1 MGEFELIRRHFV
13 RPSPP
18 NAQVVL
24 GIGDDAALLQPRP
37 GQQWAISSDMLVA
50 GRHFFFDVSPEALG
64 HKTLAV
70 NLSDLAAMGA
80 RPVGFTL
87 ALALPQAN
95 DAWLSAFAQGLFALA
110 DEHGCSL
117 IGGDTT
123 RGPLN
128 LCATVMG
135 EVAPGQALRRDA
147 AQAGDD
153 LYISGSLGAA
163 HLALAWLQGEVWARQ
178 AVGTQLPDAL
188 RTRLE
193 RPTPRV
199 ALGQALVGVAHAAM
213 DISDGLAGDVQHLL
227 TASGCGAVIDLDAAS
242 QDPALQSLAT
252 EWRHRCAAVG
262 GDDYELLFTAAP
274 AQRDAVHAAAERSQ
288 TPVTRIG
295 QLTAGKGVE
304 WQNAVGQRLTAG
316 WQSFDHFAQ

>member
-13 RPSPP
+13 RPAPP
-18 NAQVVL
+18 NAHVVL
-24 GIGDDAALLQPRP
+24 GIGDDAALLQPSP

-50 GRHFFFDVSPEALG
+50 GRHFFPDVSPKALG
-64 HKTLAV
+64 HQTLAV

-87 ALALPQAN
+87 ALALPQA
-95 DAWLSAFAQGLFALA
+95 DHAWLSAFAQGLFALA
-110 DEHGCSL
+110 DEHGCRL

-128 LCATVMG
+128 LCITVMG
-135 EVAPGQALRRDA
+135 EVAPGQALRRDT

-153 LYISGSLGAA
+153 LYISGGLGAA
-163 HLALAWLQGEVWARQ
+163 HLALAWMQGAPWARE
-178 AVGTQLPDAL
+178 AVGGELPPAL
-188 RTRLE
+188 RARLE

-213 DISDGLAGDVQHLL
+213 DLSDGLAGDVQHLL

-242 QDPALQSLAT
+242 QDPALHALPT
-252 EWRHRCAAVG
+252 ELRQRCAAVG

-274 AQRDAVHAAAERSQ
+274 EQRAAVLAAAERSQ

-295 QLTAGKGVE
+295 HITAGSGVQ
-304 WQNAVGQRLTAG
+304 WQSAGGQRLTAD

>member
-1 MGEFELIRRHFV
+1 MGEFELIRRHFM

-18 NAQVVL
+18 STSVVL
-24 GIGDDAALLQPRP
+24 GIGDDAALLQPSP

-50 GRHFFFDVSPEALG
+50 GRHFFPDVSPEALG
-64 HKTLAV
+64 HKALAV

-87 ALALPQAN
+87 ALALPDAN
-95 DAWLSAFAQGLFALA
+95 DAWLCDFAQGLFALA
-110 DEHGCSL
+110 DAHRCRL

-128 LCATVMG
+128 LCITVLG

-153 LYISGSLGAA
+153 LYISGGLGAS
-163 HLALAWLQGEVWARQ
+163 HLALAWMQGASWARA
-178 AVGTQLPDAL
+178 AVGGELPPAL
-188 RTRLE
+188 RDRLE

-242 QDPALQSLAT
+242 QGPALQSLAT

-274 AQRDAVHAAAERSQ
+274 AQRAAVQAAAERAQ
-288 TPVTRIG
+288 TAVTRIG
-295 QLTAGKGVE
+295 QITANPGLH
-304 WQNAVGQRLTAG
+304 WQGADGQRLTPS

>member
-13 RPSPP
+13 RPAPA
-18 NAQVVL
+18 NAHVVL
-24 GIGDDAALLQPRP
+24 GIGDDAALLQPSP

-50 GRHFFFDVSPEALG
+50 GRHFFPDVSPEALG

-87 ALALPQAN
+87 ALALPQAD
-95 DAWLSAFAQGLFALA
+95 DAWLSAFAQGLFTLA
-110 DEHGCSL
+110 DEHGCRL

-128 LCATVMG
+128 LCVTVMG

-153 LYISGSLGAA
+153 LYMSGGLGAA
-163 HLALAWLQGEVWARQ
+163 HLALAWLQGEAWAHQ
-178 AVGTQLPDAL
+178 AIGPTLPDVL
-188 RTRLE
+188 RARLE
-193 RPTPRV
+193 RPAPRV

-213 DISDGLAGDVQHLL
+213 DLSDGLAGDVQHLL

-242 QDPALQSLAT
+242 QDTALLTLPT
-252 EWRHRCAAVG
+252 ELRQRCAAVG

-274 AQRDAVHAAAERSQ
+274 AQRAAVHAAAERSQ

-295 QLTAGKGVE
+295 QLTKGKGVE
-304 WQNAVGQRLTAG
+304 WQNADGQRLTAG

>member
-13 RPSPP
+13 RDEPP
-18 NAQVVL
+18 HPRVVL
-24 GIGDDAALLQPRP
+24 GIGDDAALVQATP
-37 GQQWAISSDMLVA
+37 GQQWAISSDMLVV
-50 GRHFFFDVSPEALG
+50 GRHFFPDVSPEALG
-64 HKTLAV
+64 HKALAV

-87 ALALPQAN
+87 ALALPEAN
-95 DAWLSAFAQGLFALA
+95 EAWLSAFAQGMFALA
-110 DEHGCSL
+110 DAHRCQL

-128 LCATVMG
+128 LCITVMG
-135 EVAPGQALRRDA
+135 EVAPGQALRRDS

-153 LYISGSLGAA
+153 LYISGGLGAA
-163 HLALAWLQGEVWARQ
+163 HLALAWLQGEAWARQ
-178 AVGTQLPDAL
+178 AIGQQLPDAL
-188 RTRLE
+188 RARLE

-199 ALGQALVGVAHAAM
+199 ALGQALVGVANAAM
-213 DISDGLAGDVQHLL
+213 DLSDGLAGDVQHLL

-242 QDPALQSLAT
+242 QDPALHALPT
-252 EWRHRCAAVG
+252 ELRHRCAAVG

-274 AQRDAVHAAAERSQ
+274 PQRAAVQAAAERAQ

-295 QLTAGKGVE
+295 QITAGSGVQ
-304 WQNAVGQRLTAG
+304 WQNAAG
-316 WQSFDHFAQ
+316 HQLSANWQSFDHFAQ

>member
-18 NAQVVL
+18 NAHVVL
-24 GIGDDAALLQPRP
+24 GIGDDAALLQPSP
-37 GQQWAISSDMLVA
+37 GQQWAISSDMLVV
-50 GRHFFFDVSPEALG
+50 GRHFFPDVSPESLG

-87 ALALPQAN
+87 ALALPQAD

-110 DEHGCSL
+110 DEHGCQL

-128 LCATVMG
+128 LCVTVMG
-135 EVAPGQALRRDA
+135 EVAPGQALRREA
-147 AQAGDD
+147 AQVGDD
-153 LYISGSLGAA
+153 LYISGGLGAA
-163 HLALAWLQGEVWARQ
+163 HLALAWLQGEAWARQ
-178 AVGTQLPDAL
+178 AVGPTLPDAL
-188 RTRLE
+188 RARLE

-213 DISDGLAGDVQHLL
+213 DLSDGLAGDVQHLL

-242 QDPALQSLAT
+242 QDPALRALPT
-252 EWRHRCAAVG
+252 ERRQRCAAVG

-274 AQRDAVHAAAERSQ
+274 AQSAAVLAAAERSQ

-295 QLTAGKGVE
+295 HITAGSGVD
-304 WQNAVGQRLTAG
+304 WQNAGGQPLTAS

>member
-13 RPSPP
+13 RDEATHPR
-18 NAQVVL
+18 VVL
-24 GIGDDAALLQPRP
+24 GIGDDAALMQPSP

-50 GRHFFFDVSPEALG
+50 GRHFFDDVSPQALG
-64 HKTLAV
+64 HKALAV

-87 ALALPQAN
+87 ALALPEAN
-95 DAWLSAFAQGLFALA
+95 NAWLSAFAQGLFALA
-110 DEHGCSL
+110 DAHHCRL

-128 LCATVMG
+128 LCITVMG
-135 EVAPGQALRRDA
+135 EVAPGQALRREA
-147 AQAGDD
+147 AQVGDD
-153 LYISGSLGAA
+153 LYTSGGLGAA
-163 HLALAWLQGEVWARQ
+163 HLALAWMQGAPWARA
-178 AVGTQLPDAL
+178 AVGGELPPAL
-188 RTRLE
+188 CDRLE

-213 DISDGLAGDVQHLL
+213 DLSDGLVGDVQHLL
-227 TASGCGAVIDLDAAS
+227 NASGCGALIDIEAAS
-242 QDPALQSLAT
+242 QDMALQGLPT

-274 AQRDAVHAAAERSQ
+274 AHRAAVQAAAERAQ

-295 QLTAGKGVE
+295 QITATPGLHWQGAHGQQLTPS
-304 WQNAVGQRLTAG
+304 